1 MLACLYLLLRAGTW
15 EALAREN
22 LKLRITDAEFAGALE
37 GTHSKELEQVAH
49 FDDCCVFTYAV
60 FLFACCGTKQMSR
73 WILLNVPLHA
83 ALGAPYFKKE
93 RAKIGFILKYLK
105 VERSLSPL
113 RCWSSDLMLDALKKL
128 MLKIA
133 TDRGICASNA
143 WILTLT
149 FLAKVS
155 CALYCMEY
163 SGSSVAKLLAK
174 RLASSKRK
182 PRDDAKRLQLQ
193 SRDPG
198 LPDWLF
204 FHARVAACVTK
215 LVETFDAEIAK
226 ARKLKKIIGPETKF
240 RAMRSYDKLRAISLK
255 IKQCLAI
262 LLHDTTPYTRLSD
275 LRLIRLDQM
284 ELEPVRKTFLVKFA
298 GTTTGDDGDGSADID
313 IHAASENDK
322 VSMRRPLEHRRF
334 GGACTPAVSV
344 ALYAAME
351 HFVSWSR
358 PYTGPTAR
366 SQYEQCISSL
376 LASLTPAAAAAA
388 RRASSCSSSRQQRKC
403 AQPSN
408 GDGSWQ
414 PPRTQRS
421 VDRFPQLQVR
431 RSQQHLFL
439 LDKHGSAARANGPI
453 SAGTWSKFVGKA
465 YRDHWQPALQRPE
478 LKDLRAQLSAAGY
491 STPLPNSR
499 RAWARRTQAK

>member
-284 ELEPVRKTFLVKFA
+284 ELE
-298 GTTTGDDGDGSADID
+298 
-313 IHAASENDK
+313 
-322 VSMRRPLEHRRF
+322 
-334 GGACTPAVSV
+334 
-344 ALYAAME
+344 ALGFFETEAQG
-351 HFVSWSR
+351 R
-358 PYTGPTAR
+358 
-366 SQYEQCISSL
+366 CKK
-376 LASLTPAAAAAA
+376 AAAAEPRSRPAGLAVFSCACSCMRHEA
-388 RRASSCSSSRQQRKC
+388 R
-403 AQPSN
+403 
-408 GDGSWQ
+408 GD
-414 PPRTQRS
+414 
-421 VDRFPQLQVR
+421 VR
-431 RSQQHLFL
+431 R
-439 LDKHGSAARANGPI
+439 
-453 SAGTWSKFVGKA
+453 
-465 YRDHWQPALQRPE
+465 
-478 LKDLRAQLSAAGY
+478 
-491 STPLPNSR
+491 
-499 RAWARRTQAK
+499 